1 MLFGWQMVL
10 DESEGMQRSLEAFGP
25 TLREISTVCDTS
37 TEEQNLLQ
45 ICTNINQMQNS
56 VLEALSQLQH
66 AAAVSMGT
74 TNYIFIKIYIH
85 IQ

>member
-25 TLREISTVCDTS
+25 TLQEISTVCDTS
-37 TEEQNLLQ
+37 TEKQNLGQ
-45 ICTNINQMQNS
+45 ICTNISQMQRS

-66 AAAVSMGT
+66 AAAVSMRIT
-74 TNYIFIKIYIH
+74 DYTFINI
-85 IQ
+85 